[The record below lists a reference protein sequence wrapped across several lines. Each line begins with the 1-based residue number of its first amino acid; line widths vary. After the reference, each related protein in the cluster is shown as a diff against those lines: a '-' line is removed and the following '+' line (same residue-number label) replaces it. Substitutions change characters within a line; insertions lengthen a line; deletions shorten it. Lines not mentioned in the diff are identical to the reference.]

1 MMKKFVNDIFSEETS
16 KGVGKFSSKRFMGI
30 IVGLLAATGAI
41 VSGLDWYTVAS
52 EILNPMWAYSGTM
65 LGISIAKG
73 ILSK

>member
-1 MMKKFVNDIFSEETS
+1 MKKFVNDIFSEETS
-16 KGVGKFSSKRFMGI
+16 EGAGKFSSKRFMGI
-30 IVGLLAATGAI
+30 TVGLLAGLGAI
-41 VSGLDWYTVAS
+41 VSGLHWYAVAP